1 MCRVRKRVVIGEK
14 NSNDFVSLSELSP
27 QDHKKNQR
35 EKKSVDS
42 KGIARKTLGRTN
54 GRVLIIIYLGVHRS

>member
-1 MCRVRKRVVIGEK
+1 MRKRVVIGEK

-42 KGIARKTLGRTN
+42 KGIAREKAWETN